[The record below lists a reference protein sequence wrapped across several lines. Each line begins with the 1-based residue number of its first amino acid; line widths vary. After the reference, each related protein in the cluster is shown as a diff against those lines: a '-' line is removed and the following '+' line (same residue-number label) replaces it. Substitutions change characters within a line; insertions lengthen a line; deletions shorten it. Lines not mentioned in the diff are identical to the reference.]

1 VDPLVISVISAATA
15 LVASIVGPLVTLSV
29 GRRQFAATVLSTN
42 RQRWI
47 DMLRESLAE
56 LVSQLATVSVI
67 KATWQEKWDKGI
79 GPIAADPCRLEKL
92 QRLVLVQFRIRLL
105 LNPAEADHQEL
116 YRAIE
121 LSIERLREER
131 SVEEETAADVET
143 ISKLG
148 QAILKREWQ
157 RVKSGT

>member
-1 VDPLVISVISAATA
+1 MDPLVISMISAATA
-15 LVASIVGPLVTLSV
+15 LVASIAGPLVTLAV

-47 DMLRESLAE
+47 DTLRESLAD
-56 LVSQLATVSVI
+56 LVAQLATVSAI
-67 KATWQEKWDKGI
+67 KATWHEKWDKGM
-79 GPIAADPCRLEKL
+79 GPIAADPSRIEKL

-105 LNPAEADHQEL
+105 LNPTEPDHQEL

-121 LSIERLREER
+121 QAIVRLREER
-131 SVEEETAADVET
+131 PVDEETAADVET

-157 RVKSGT
+157 RVKRGT

>member
-1 VDPLVISVISAATA
+1 MVSAATA

-47 DMLRESLAE
+47 EMLRESLAD
-56 LVSQLATVSVI
+56 LASQLALVSVI
-67 KATWQEKWDKGI
+67 KATWNAKWDKGI
-79 GPIAADPCRLEKL
+79 GPIAADPRRLETL

-105 LNPAEADHQEL
+105 LNPIEADHQEL

-121 LSIERLREER
+121 QAIERLREER
-131 SVEEETAADVET
+131 SVEEETAADVER
-143 ISKLG
+143 ISTLG
-148 QAILKREWQ
+148 QTILKREWQ
-157 RVKSGT
+157 RVKRGT

>member
-1 VDPLVISVISAATA
+1 VDPLVISMVSAATA
-15 LVASIVGPLVTLSV
+15 LVASIVGPLVTLAV

-47 DMLRESLAE
+47 DMLRESLAD
-56 LVSQLATVSVI
+56 LVSQLAMVSVI
-67 KATWQEKWDKGI
+67 KATWSAKWDKGI
-79 GPIAADPCRLEKL
+79 GAIAADPSRLVTL

-105 LNPAEADHQEL
+105 LNSIEADHQEL

-121 LSIERLREER
+121 QAIERLREER
-131 SVEEETAADVET
+131 SVEEETAADIES
-143 ISKLG
+143 ISRLG

-157 RVKSGT
+157 RVKRGT

>member
-1 VDPLVISVISAATA
+1 MDPLVVSMVSAATA

-47 DMLRESLAE
+47 EMLRESLAD
-56 LVSQLATVSVI
+56 LASQLALVSVI
-67 KATWQEKWDKGI
+67 KATWNAKWDKGI
-79 GPIAADPCRLEKL
+79 GPIAADPRRLETL

-105 LNPAEADHQEL
+105 LNPIEADHQEL

-121 LSIERLREER
+121 QAIERLREER
-131 SVEEETAADVET
+131 SVEEETAADVER
-143 ISKLG
+143 ISTLG
-148 QAILKREWQ
+148 QTILKREWQ
-157 RVKSGT
+157 RVKRGT

>member
-1 VDPLVISVISAATA
+1 MDPLVISMISAATA
-15 LVASIVGPLVTLSV
+15 LVASIAGPLVTLSV
-29 GRRQFAATVLSTN
+29 GRRQVAASVLSTN

-47 DMLRESLAE
+47 DTLRESLAD
-56 LVSQLATVSVI
+56 LLAQLATVSVI

-79 GPIAADPCRLEKL
+79 GPIAADPSRLEKL

-105 LNPAEADHQEL
+105 LNPTEPDHQEL

-121 LSIERLREER
+121 QAILRLREER
-131 SVEEETAADVET
+131 SVEAETEADVET

-148 QAILKREWQ
+148 QAILKREWR